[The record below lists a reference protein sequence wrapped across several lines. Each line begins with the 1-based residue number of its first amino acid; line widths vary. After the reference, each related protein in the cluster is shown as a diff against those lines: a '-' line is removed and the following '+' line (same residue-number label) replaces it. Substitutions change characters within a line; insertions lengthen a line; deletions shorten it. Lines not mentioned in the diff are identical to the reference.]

1 MDIQRINDL
10 IKFGNEILKTK
21 YYEYSYSEVYGI
33 KTTVYCVDSQLF
45 SKWKNQVKNLLINDL
60 GINNHFTIEFNNNV
74 FHNNDEQ
81 LKIGLGILEA
91 LLEESENNNDL
102 IKNNVEDKSIELERV
117 LNRFHNVARNL
128 LNRRE
133 NRETLKI
140 KDEYDVQ
147 DLLASLLKI
156 YFDDIRPE
164 EWTPSNAG
172 SANRIDFLIKDINV
186 GIEVKK
192 TNEHNKDKEIGK
204 QLQEDI
210 ENYFKHPDCNR
221 LYCFIYDPDELIVNP
236 DGLINDLSKKEP
248 EVKIIIN
255 PKF

>member
-1 MDIQRINDL
+1 MEDKLLDNLINE
-10 IKFGNEILKTK
+10 GNKILKTK
-21 YYEYSYSEVYGI
+21 AYKASASPVYN
-33 KTTVYCVDSQLF
+33 KPSWVHDVDSKLF
-45 SKWKNQVKNLLINDL
+45 SKWKNQIKIFLIKNL
-60 GINNHFTIEFNNNV
+60 GYNHPFTIDFNNNV
-74 FHNNDEQ
+74 YQNNDEHV
-81 LKIGLGILEA
+81 KIGLGILESLKEDNINYNLNKIEIQDKTKNLE
-91 LLEESENNNDL
+91 LLM
-102 IKNNVEDKSIELERV
+102 
-117 LNRFHNVARNL
+117 NRFHNVARTL

-133 NRETLKI
+133 NRKTLEI

-147 DLLASLLKI
+147 DLLGSLLKI

-210 ENYFKHPDCNR
+210 ENYFKHPDCDR
-221 LYCFIYDPDELIVNP
+221 LYCFIYDPNGLIVNP
-236 DGLINDLSKKEP
+236 NGLINDLSKKEP